1 MKKQLLIT
9 YCSTLLFLGF
19 QSIAMADKVNE
30 ENTSMQNNMN
40 MMQGNSGMGM
50 MNGRNCMGMKN
61 RQNRMGMM
69 NSQNHMGMM
78 KGGCMNMSMQR
89 HRFVM
94 QNGIK
99 PEYQNKVNPIK
110 TMTPA
115 ILSSGKALYESNCA
129 TCHGKSGI
137 GDGPAGANLTPRP
150 ANIAAFSKMPMAS
163 DAYLNWTIS
172 EGGAPI
178 SSPMPAFKSQ
188 LSEQDVWQI
197 ITYLRQL

>member
-50 MNGRNCMGMKN
+50 MNGRNCMGMRN

-129 TCHGKSGI
+129 ACHGTEGQGMGMFPQLAGKSSDYII
-137 GDGPAGANLTPRP
+137 GGLTTYKNRGQVGMNSSMMWGQAANLSEKD
-150 ANIAAFSKMPMAS
+150 IE
-163 DAYLNWTIS
+163 TIGKYV
-172 EGGAPI
+172 EAGFP
-178 SSPMPAFKSQ
+178 
-188 LSEQDVWQI
+188 E
-197 ITYLRQL
+197 

>member
-61 RQNRMGMM
+61 RQSGMGMM
-69 NSQNHMGMM
+69 N
-78 KGGCMNMSMQR
+78 GGCMNMSMQR

-129 TCHGKSGI
+129 ACHGKSGI
-137 GDGPAGANLTPRP
+137 GDGPASRG
-150 ANIAAFSKMPMAS
+150 
-163 DAYLNWTIS
+163 
-172 EGGAPI
+172 
-178 SSPMPAFKSQ
+178 
-188 LSEQDVWQI
+188 
-197 ITYLRQL
+197 